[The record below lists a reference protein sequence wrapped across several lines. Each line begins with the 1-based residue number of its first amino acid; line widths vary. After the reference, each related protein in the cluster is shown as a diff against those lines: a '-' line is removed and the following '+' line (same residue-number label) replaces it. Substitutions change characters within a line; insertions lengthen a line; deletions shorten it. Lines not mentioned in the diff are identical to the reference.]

1 MQHSTY
7 KHLEDRVKL
16 SGLTLGQWAL
26 LFLGSVCSYGLAQ
39 LLPLPG
45 AWSLSIAVTIVGLPV
60 SLALVASLS
69 DFSVSALLAAVWRY
83 RRSARNYLP
92 GVAPDCSRPGYVVTP
107 APAEKAALRP
117 PSRPTQRTTRLWDS
131 P

>member
-7 KHLEDRVKL
+7 KHLEDRIKL

-45 AWSLSIAVTIVGLPV
+45 AWSLSIAVTIVGIPV

-69 DFSVSALLAAVWRY
+69 DFSVPALLAAVWRY

-92 GVAPDCSRPGYVVTP
+92 GVEPDSPQSGYVVTP
-107 APAEKAALRP
+107 APAESAAF
-117 PSRPTQRTTRLWDS
+117 RPTSRSMQRTARLWDS